1 MTTCLGQENT
11 RNMSTKKI
19 VAAIGKWMPIHK
31 GHKKFLINFAKD
43 SNVEKLIVMLGS
55 CYERSET
62 KYSITAN
69 EREKMIRAIMNRE
82 GISEDKYVIVPVS
95 DYDTFE
101 EWIFDVLDVCKEY
114 KVTHFCTGNREDIL
128 DVLEKNNM
136 DLGLELINPETDSNF
151 PYHATDIRNMIING
165 EYEKM
170 KDLIP
175 DEVKPILFKYTFKEI
190 LAASM
195 NKGINFIH
203 GRQTVDTILIVRN
216 NLDGKVY
223 ALMGR
228 RPKDKQDFPG
238 FLAFPGGKIRKH
250 ETAINAAIRVFFEET
265 GLKIK
270 LLDNSLEPAIIR
282 FEGLPKL
289 AMEQMYVNGIY
300 GSMDQKKN
308 GTRGGSSQC
317 FTIFVEGNL
326 EDYKKLIISRRGLE
340 NVAFYEVEKAMKK
353 KLAFEHKDMLKKA
366 INMLEAYPK
375 LHKKYMKANGT
386 EYIKVVGSEDAIEK
400 DLKIIKQRESM

>member
-1 MTTCLGQENT
+1 
-11 RNMSTKKI
+11 
-19 VAAIGKWMPIHK
+19 
-31 GHKKFLINFAKD
+31 
-43 SNVEKLIVMLGS
+43 
-55 CYERSET
+55 
-62 KYSITAN
+62 
-69 EREKMIRAIMNRE
+69 MNRE

-250 ETAINAAIRVFFEET
+250 ETAINAAIRVFFHET

-375 LHKKYMKANGT
+375 LHKKIYEGQWNGI
-386 EYIKVVGSEDAIEK
+386 Y
-400 DLKIIKQRESM
+400 